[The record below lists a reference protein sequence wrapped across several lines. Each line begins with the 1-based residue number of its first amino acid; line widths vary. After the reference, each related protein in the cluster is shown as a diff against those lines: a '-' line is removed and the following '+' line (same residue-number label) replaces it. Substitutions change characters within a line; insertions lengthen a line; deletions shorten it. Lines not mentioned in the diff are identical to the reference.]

1 MILNSECQKEKKK
14 HAFINI
20 HQVFPGILY
29 KFCVGLVV
37 QIDLPDLIHRD
48 TYISPPGSAWSFIYS
63 LITGATA
70 RLMTL
75 FKTFFGNKKTND
87 WALDMCP
94 SVFFSK
100 LS

>member
-1 MILNSECQKEKKK
+1 MHL
-14 HAFINI
+14 INI

-29 KFCVGLVV
+29 KFCVGVVNV

-87 WALDMCP
+87 RALDMCP

>member
-1 MILNSECQKEKKK
+1 MRL
-14 HAFINI
+14 INI

-29 KFCVGLVV
+29 KLCVGLVV
-37 QIDLPDLIHRD
+37 QIDPPDLIHRD
-48 TYISPPGSAWSFIYS
+48 TYISPPGSAWPFIYS

-100 LS
+100 PS